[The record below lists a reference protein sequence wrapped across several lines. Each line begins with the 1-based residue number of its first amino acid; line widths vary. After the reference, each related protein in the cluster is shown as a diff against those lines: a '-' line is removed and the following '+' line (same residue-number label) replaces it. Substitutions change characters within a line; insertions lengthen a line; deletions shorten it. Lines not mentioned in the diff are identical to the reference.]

1 MKLILEHN
9 AKAISTLLLDFF
21 ILMCFFIYRELADV
35 VKVISVH
42 RDDFFAL
49 KNASG
54 NWTRYLCNG
63 LVFFHRNKC
72 FC

>member
-9 AKAISTLLLDFF
+9 AKALSNLLLDFL
-21 ILMCFFIYRELADV
+21 ILMCLFIYQELSEV

-63 LVFFHRNKC
+63 LVFFHKC